1 MINEWLYHTSEV
13 SRQIIA
19 LNPPTQ
25 PTTVAYL
32 DPGTGS
38 LIIQMAIGALVGGL
52 LALKVFWKR
61 VTGFCKNLIGGSK
74 RDEARN

>member
-1 MINEWLYHTSEV
+1 MITECLYCTSEV
-13 SRQIIA
+13 SKQIIA
-19 LNPPTQ
+19 LNPPTL

-52 LALKVFWKR
+52 VVAKVFWKKL
-61 VTGFCKNLIGGSK
+61 TSFCKKLVDRAK
-74 RDEARN
+74 HDEIHN